1 MTFNYN
7 FMNMFSNGFSG
18 LGFGNIGCGFGNI
31 FGSGFSSCGSIFGNN
46 IFYNSCNGEY
56 NFDAMAGFAVGNT
69 LLNVG
74 GAALSSIIADKKQTS
89 NKSLNKNLESIN
101 QQLDNKYDDLKAKN
115 SELETARTEV
125 SSAKT
130 AVTDATNAYEN
141 NEKLLTTDKKK
152 EYDAAKARA
161 AKTPSEAQ
169 SGDEAI
175 IKNYEDAI
183 EARSKLKTAKTEAEK
198 EVKAAKAKENK
209 IQNEIDKLEEQIDN
223 LESQREELGDTI
235 LDKNG
240 GNRFTRVTPEELN
253 AKFEKATKD
262 GKETLSVKS
271 GSKFTKRD
279 FNTAVCDYKN
289 AMNQKEKMEAK
300 NKIKLIYTEL
310 ESSEREKCNT
320 AYKYIFG

>member
-1 MTFNYN
+1 MEDIKMIFNYN
-7 FMNMFSNGFSG
+7 FMNMFTNDFSS
-18 LGFGNIGCGFGNI
+18 LGFGNIGCR
-31 FGSGFSSCGSIFGNN
+31 FGSCESIFGNN

-56 NFDAMAGFAVGNT
+56 NFDAMAGFDVGNT
-69 LLNVG
+69 LLNIG
-74 GAALSSIIADKKQTS
+74 GAALSSIIAEKKQTS

-101 QQLDNKYDDLKAKN
+101 QQLDNKYDDLKAKK
-115 SELETARTEV
+115 SELTTAQTEV
-125 SSAKT
+125 SSAQT
-130 AVTDATNAYEN
+130 AVTDATNTYEN

-161 AKTPSEAQ
+161 AKTPSDAQ
-169 SGDEAI
+169 QGDETI
-175 IKNYEDAI
+175 IKSYEDAI
-183 EARSKLKTAKTEAEK
+183 EARGKLKTAKTEAEK
-198 EVKAAKAKENK
+198 ELKAAEAKENK